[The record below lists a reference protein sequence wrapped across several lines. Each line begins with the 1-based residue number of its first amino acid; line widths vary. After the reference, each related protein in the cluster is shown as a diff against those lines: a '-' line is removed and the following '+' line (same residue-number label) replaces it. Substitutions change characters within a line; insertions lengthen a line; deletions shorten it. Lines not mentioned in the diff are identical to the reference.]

1 MLLYILKDVD
11 YESIF
16 KHADVMFVI
25 DTDECE
31 SSPCLY
37 GGTCLNGVGRYTCQC
52 PRGLAGGQ
60 CEQGESKDFYC
71 FLNSL
76 AYKTVNLLY
85 SVDVIDECDSSPCVN
100 PATCQNQIFNFS
112 CVCIMGTS
120 GRLCETGM
128 DLLTEMLCSQQCY
141 TVCIVSVDTTNECAS
156 FPCQNGGDCTNLLGG
171 FHCQCIDGFSGSQ
184 CEIGTSSTCMALE
197 TTFRHAYVIIYCCRY

>member
-1 MLLYILKDVD
+1 
-11 YESIF
+11 
-16 KHADVMFVI
+16 MFVI

-52 PRGLAGGQ
+52 PHGLAGAQ

-76 AYKTVNLLY
+76 AYKIVNLLY

-100 PATCQNQIFNFS
+100 RATCQNQIFNFS

-120 GRLCETGM
+120 GRRCETGM
-128 DLLTEMLCSQQCY
+128 TEYYGARLVYAM
-141 TVCIVSVDTTNECAS
+141 CIIAVDMVNECS
-156 FPCQNGGDCTNLLGG
+156 SSPCPNAGYCTDLPGG
-171 FHCQCIDGFSGSQ
+171 FHCQCLDGFSGSD
-184 CEIGTSSTCMALE
+184 CETGKSFIYLLLSLSSRNAN
-197 TTFRHAYVIIYCCRY
+197 VIVYYYRN